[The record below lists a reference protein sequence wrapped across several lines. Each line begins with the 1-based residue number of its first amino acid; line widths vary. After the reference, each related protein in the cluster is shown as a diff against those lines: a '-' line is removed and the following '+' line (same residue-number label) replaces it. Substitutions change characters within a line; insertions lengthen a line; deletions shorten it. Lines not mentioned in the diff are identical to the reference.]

1 LRLGVY
7 AFSLL
12 IKYINKVTFKIT
24 LLGTGTSFGVPM
36 IACKCPV
43 CLSSDPKDNRLR
55 SSVLIE
61 SGGQNIIIDTG
72 PDFRYQMLRSK
83 TMHLDGILITHA
95 HKDHTAG
102 LDDVRAFNWINGTPA
117 MVYGES
123 EVLESLRREFAYA
136 FSDSKYPGLPEIN
149 LHSIDETPFFIG
161 NIQITPIRVLH
172 HQLPVLGFRIGDFT
186 YITDSNH
193 VSETEFSKIIGSKV
207 IVINGLRHESH
218 ISHFNLNQALA
229 LIEQWRPQ
237 QAYITH
243 ISHQMGLHKDV
254 NAILPSGVELGYD
267 GLSFTLD
274 ENGFTVLTS

>member
-1 LRLGVY
+1 
-7 AFSLL
+7 
-12 IKYINKVTFKIT
+12 VTFKIT

-149 LHSIDETPFFIG
+149 LHSIDENPFFIG
-161 NIQITPIRVLH
+161 NIQIIPIRAH
-172 HQLPVLGFRIGDFT
+172 HHRLPVLGFRIGDFT

-193 VSETEFSKIIGSKV
+193 VPKSEFSKIAGSKV

-229 LIEQWRPQ
+229 LIEQWKPQ

-254 NAILPSGVELGYD
+254 NAILPDGVELGYD
-267 GLSFTLD
+267 GLSFTVD
-274 ENGFTVLTS
+274 ENSFTVLSS